1 MIFPLPFAYYDRLSP
16 ARRRI
21 YDRSDAIVTLP
32 LPEGL
37 DLTAEAAAVT
47 EALVTERE
55 TPVQKAC
62 ARLLN
67 ALVEG
72 FAVPPLKVRV
82 FAVRPNGDWGELHG
96 LYLPAEDGV
105 DARVEVWM
113 RTVRHQRVVA
123 PRTFL
128 RTVLHEFCHHL
139 DYEHFGLEETFHTEG
154 FYKRESHLL
163 TQLAGPPAR
172 GRGTKPQPAADP
184 APGSSDTTTGTR
196 GASAQSSS

>member
-1 MIFPLPFAYYDRLSP
+1 MIFPLPFAYYERLSP

-55 TPVQKAC
+55 APVQKAC

-67 ALVEG
+67 ALVEV

-172 GRGTKPQPAADP
+172 GRGSRPQPAADL
-184 APGSSDTTTGTR
+184 ASGSSDTTTGTR